1 MKHGTPS
8 ELALLLIER
17 RDRLG
22 QGQPENLSI
31 IFDDNNNIFNHGKY
45 ATFVFYNSYLTTS
58 F

>member
-17 RDRLG
+17 HDRLG
-22 QGQPENLSI
+22 QVQPENLSI
-31 IFDDNNNIFNHGKY
+31 IFDNNNNIFNHGKC
-45 ATFVFYNSYLTTS
+45 ATFVFYNSYIATS